1 MPNRNNQDQNQ
12 EPKRQFMRE
21 KIAKPPMTRK
31 QIAMRLCSYA
41 LIAAVGGLAAGAG
54 FAVARP
60 LAEKYLTSEETT
72 ESIPVTIPKDTP
84 ENAPVETTAADVQP
98 AESVPSETLPAETV
112 PSASV
117 ADPLETTSVED
128 VVQTVIDGYK
138 HDVEDMRSLYA
149 SMRQTA
155 IEADNGIVVVHSVK
169 QEVDLFDNPVE
180 TSGLYAGA
188 VIAAS
193 MRDLFILTPI
203 DAVEEADSIKVTF
216 VDNSQ
221 ATGVIRQTDQVAGM
235 AVVSVDKFSL
245 SESTRNRVKALELGN
260 SYNVKQ
266 GDVLMALGS
275 PAGYAHSSTYGT
287 VSYVMR
293 NVQVPD
299 GVTRLLFADIVG
311 DADKGTFLLNLSGQL
326 VGWITDQYEDTI
338 DTKLNIAMAISDYKG
353 ILEKLSN
360 GIAIPYVGIKGQ
372 EVSVAM
378 AEGGLP
384 LGVYVAQCVS
394 DSPAYYAGIQ
404 PGDVITKV
412 GEKSI
417 STIKDYQ
424 NAIDSLNKDDEITI
438 VVQRKGIEEYKEL
451 EYQVIV
457 RAR

>member
-1 MPNRNNQDQNQ
+1 MPNRNNQDQ

-21 KIAKPPMTRK
+21 KIAKPPMTRR
-31 QIAMRLCSYA
+31 QFALRLCSYA
-41 LIAAVGGLAAGAG
+41 LIAAVGGLAAGAS
-54 FAVARP
+54 FAVVRP
-60 LAEKYLTSEETT
+60 LAEKYLASEEAV
-72 ESIPVTIPKDTP
+72 ESTPVTIPKDEP
-84 ENAPVETTAADVQP
+84 ETAPVETAPVETTP
-98 AESVPSETLPAETV
+98 AETLPPETVPVETLPSEASSEPSETE
-112 PSASV
+112 SV
-117 ADPLETTSVED
+117 KD
-128 VVQTVIDGYK
+128 VVQSLIERYE
-138 HDVEDMRSLYA
+138 HDEDDLLSMYA
-149 SMRQTA
+149 SMRHTA
-155 IEADNGIVVVHSVK
+155 IEADSGIVVVHSVK
-169 QEVDLFDNPVE
+169 REVDLFDNPVE

-193 MRDLFILTPI
+193 MRDLFILTSI
-203 DAVEEADSIKVTF
+203 DAVDDADSIKVTF

-221 ATGVIRQTDQVAGM
+221 ATGTIRQTDAVAGV

-287 VSYVMR
+287 VSYVLR

-326 VGWITDQYEDTI
+326 VGWITDRYEDEI
-338 DTKLNIAMAISDYKG
+338 DTELNVAMAISDYKG

-360 GIAIPYVGIKGQ
+360 GIAVPYVGIKGQ
-372 EVSVAM
+372 EVTGAM

-384 LGVYVAQCVS
+384 LGVYVAQCVP
-394 DSPAYYAGIQ
+394 DSPAYFAGIQ

-438 VVQRKGIEEYKEL
+438 VVQRKSIEEYKEL